1 MPFSVLG
8 RGGGCLLAAFVHR
21 QGVKSRE
28 FVFQIIGYLWKGLQR
43 RRERGTEGVRKEVEM
58 VKGFANVA
66 NDRGRATGLL
76 RP

>member
-28 FVFQIIGYLWKGLQR
+28 CVFPNWLSLER
-43 RRERGTEGVRKEVEM
+43 VATTRRGTEGVRKEVEM
-58 VKGFANVA
+58 VQVIGIAVDNVA
-66 NDRGRATGLL
+66 NDRGRATGL
-76 RP
+76 

>member
-28 FVFQIIGYLWKGLQR
+28 FVFPNWLSLERVATTAGAGDR
-43 RRERGTEGVRKEVEM
+43 RGAKRSGDG
-58 VKGFANVA
+58 ASYWYC
-66 NDRGRATGLL
+66 GR
-76 RP
+76 

>member
-28 FVFQIIGYLWKGLQR
+28 FIFPNWLSL
-43 RRERGTEGVRKEVEM
+43 ERVC
-58 VKGFANVA
+58 
-66 NDRGRATGLL
+66 NDGG
-76 RP
+76 